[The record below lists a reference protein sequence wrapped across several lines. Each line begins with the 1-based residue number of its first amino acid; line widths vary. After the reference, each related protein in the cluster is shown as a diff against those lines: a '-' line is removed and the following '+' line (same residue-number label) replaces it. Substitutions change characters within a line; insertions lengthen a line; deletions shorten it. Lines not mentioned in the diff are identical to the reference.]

1 MTAYT
6 QTRFRLLLFIDCQ
19 QLDGLL
25 KRNIIKIKKV
35 LIVGANIPMGAQ
47 IAKLLKDEDL
57 DIVVNNIEVKDNMRK
72 SYLETFEDLEPILK
86 FSETKFYDK
95 PKSKFHK

>member
-1 MTAYT
+1 MKKI
-6 QTRFRLLLFIDCQ
+6 L
-19 QLDGLL
+19 
-25 KRNIIKIKKV
+25 II
-35 LIVGANIPMGAQ
+35 GADLPINAQ
-47 IAKLLKDEDL
+47 IQKVIKEQDL

-72 SYLETFEDLEPILK
+72 SYLETIEDLDPILK

>member
-1 MTAYT
+1 
-6 QTRFRLLLFIDCQ
+6 
-19 QLDGLL
+19 
-25 KRNIIKIKKV
+25 
-35 LIVGANIPMGAQ
+35 
-47 IAKLLKDEDL
+47 LKDEDL
-57 DIVVNNIEVKDNMRK
+57 DIFVNNIELKDNMRK

>member
-1 MTAYT
+1 M
-6 QTRFRLLLFIDCQ
+6 
-19 QLDGLL
+19 
-25 KRNIIKIKKV
+25 KKV
-35 LIVGANIPMGAQ
+35 LIVGANIPIGAQ

>member
-1 MTAYT
+1 M
-6 QTRFRLLLFIDCQ
+6 
-19 QLDGLL
+19 
-25 KRNIIKIKKV
+25 KKV
-35 LIVGANIPMGAQ
+35 LIVGANIQIGAQ
-47 IAKLLKDEDL
+47 IAKLLKEQDL

-95 PKSKFHK
+95 PKTKFHK

>member
-1 MTAYT
+1 M
-6 QTRFRLLLFIDCQ
+6 
-19 QLDGLL
+19 
-25 KRNIIKIKKV
+25 KKV

>member
-1 MTAYT
+1 M
-6 QTRFRLLLFIDCQ
+6 
-19 QLDGLL
+19 
-25 KRNIIKIKKV
+25 KKV

-57 DIVVNNIEVKDNMRK
+57 DIVVNNIEVKDNMIK